1 MSASNIYA
9 EYFQLTNNYKQKYG
23 EHTIVLLQVGAFYE
37 VYACKNPQTNVIS
50 ESQIIDFSQICSLNI
65 SEKKTTYKTD
75 MIVMAGFR
83 DYTLDKY
90 LHKLTEN
97 HYTAVVYI
105 QEKDGKNIKRVFH
118 SVHSAGT
125 YMSFDTELSSHITN
139 NIMCIWI
146 ETFNSII
153 KSSNHAENIIYGVA
167 VSNIFTGKSSIF
179 EYQTPY
185 ILNPTTFDELE
196 RYISVYSP
204 SEIIIVS
211 TFAKSTIDTI
221 LQYSGVK
228 TSQIHYVNL
237 NAEAEPT
244 NYSPDQTEIV
254 NESNTEK
261 AINCTKQNYIQHI
274 LSTYFGEDV
283 YNQCFEFTSYTI
295 ATQSFCFL
303 LNFIQEH
310 NPNLVRNIEL
320 PVFNNTSDRMIL
332 ANHTLKQLNII
343 DDLTNDGKLTGSMS
357 SVLSFLNKCCCPMGR
372 RSFQT
377 QMVNPVF
384 NEDWLENEYDM
395 IEKMVNPSNYV
406 LIEPFRKLLRQVC
419 DIEKFCRHI
428 VIQKIYPSSI
438 YNLYKSVYT
447 IQQIN
452 VCLYEM
458 PFICEYLCADFKT
471 VVLNTVHSDSDSDNS
486 LYEKEIINDTYIDGS
501 SDDSVINYYKYI
513 DNGCSKFLE
522 FIDNFVNTELCKNT
536 NSVSVFEESIIRKG
550 VSPVLDELNRQY
562 ENYTYLINIMR
573 ERFNTLMC
581 NKENGTIDTDYIKI
595 HETDKMG
602 ISLQLT
608 KKRGTALKEVLAKL
622 VKTNE
627 DAFIQID
634 SEHSIKI
641 KDISFTTSSGTNV
654 EICIPLLSK
663 FSKKLLTIRDD
674 INETTR
680 KIFEEFITKLETEW
694 LIQLDNLAKY
704 ITKLDVLQS
713 KTYVAYKYNYCKPII
728 CRKSNNSFIN
738 ATDLRHC
745 LIEHLNKTE
754 LYVPNDIILGN
765 GEPEEFDSTE
775 KTVVNSN
782 NMLLYGINAVGK
794 TSLIRATGISIIMAQ
809 CGMYVP
815 CSQFTY
821 KPYTAIYS
829 RISGN
834 DNIFKGLSSFA
845 VEMSELRVILKNA
858 DKNSIVLGDELCS
871 GTETESALSIFITS
885 LLQLY
890 NNNTS
895 FIFATHFHEILKFDE
910 IKQMPRLSI
919 KHMSVHY
926 DRELDSLVYNRK
938 LLDGNGSQMYG
949 LEVCKSMYLEKDFI
963 DKAYFIRNKYFKET
977 QGGLSLKPSSYNS
990 NKIRGLCEKCAK
1002 NMGQETHHINQQR
1015 NASNNGYIN
1024 TIYKNHPANLMSVCE
1039 KCHDEI
1045 HVQSSAVV
1053 SNESPDVIKKYS
1065 KNIKLNSAK

>member
-1 MSASNIYA
+1 MSTSNIYT
-9 EYFQLTNNYKQKYG
+9 EYFQLTNNYKEKYG
-23 EHTIVLLQVGAFYE
+23 EKTIVLLQVGAFYE
-37 VYACKNPQTNVIS
+37 VYACKNIQTNIIS

-65 SEKKTTYKTD
+65 SEKKNSYNSET
-75 MIVMAGFR
+75 IIMAGFR

-97 HYTAVVYI
+97 HYTAVVYN

-118 SVHSAGT
+118 SIHSSGT
-125 YMSFDTELSSHITN
+125 YMSFDTEITQHITN
-139 NIMCIWI
+139 NIMCVWL

-153 KSSNHAENIIYGVA
+153 KSSNNIKNENIIYGVS
-167 VSNIFTGKSSIF
+167 VCNIFTGKSSIF
-179 EYQTPY
+179 EYQTQY
-185 ILNPTTFDELE
+185 ILNPTTFDELD

-204 SEIIIVS
+204 SEIIVVS
-211 TFAKSTIDTI
+211 TFDKTTVDTI

-228 TSQIHYVNL
+228 THQIHYINL
-237 NAEAEPT
+237 NT
-244 NYSPDQTEIV
+244 NI
-254 NESNTEK
+254 ESNKQSSEPLNTVSESNAEK
-261 AINCTKQNYIQHI
+261 ANNCTKQKYIQYI
-274 LSTYFGEDV
+274 LSTYYGEDV
-283 YNQCFEFTSYTI
+283 YNQCIEFSSYAI

-343 DDLTNDGKLTGSMS
+343 DDLTIDGKNMGSMS
-357 SVLSFLNKCCCPMGR
+357 SVLSFLNKCCTPMGK

-384 NEDWLENEYDM
+384 NEEWLENEYNN
-395 IEKMVNPSNYV
+395 IEIMLNPVNYA
-406 LIEPFRKLLRQVC
+406 LIDPFRKLLRQIC

-428 VIQKIYPSSI
+428 VLQKIYPSSI
-438 YNLYKSVYT
+438 YTLYKSINT

-452 VCLYEM
+452 VCLYEN
-458 PFICEYLCADFKT
+458 PYICEYLCSDFKT
-471 VVLNTVHSDSDSDNS
+471 LVLNS
-486 LYEKEIINDTYIDGS
+486 LYVKPVYETNETNNIYYYQYIDT
-501 SDDSVINYYKYI
+501 
-513 DNGCSKFLE
+513 GCSTFLKV
-522 FIDNFVNTELCKNT
+522 IDNFMNIELCKNA
-536 NSVSVFEESIIRKG
+536 SSLCIFEQCIIRNG
-550 VSPVLDELNRQY
+550 ICPTLDDLNKRLN
-562 ENYTYLINIMR
+562 ECSHLINNIR
-573 ERFNTLMC
+573 EQINILMC
-581 NKENGTIDTDYIKI
+581 NKENTSLDTEYIKF

-602 ISLQLT
+602 ISLQTT
-608 KKRGTALKEVLAKL
+608 KKRGILLKGVLSKMI
-622 VKTNE
+622 KNNE
-627 DAFIQID
+627 NTIIQLDFENTIN
-634 SEHSIKI
+634 I
-641 KDISFTTSSGTNV
+641 KDITLSSASGSND
-654 EICIPLLSK
+654 EICIPLLSIL
-663 FSKKLLTIRDD
+663 SKKILSIRND

-680 KIFEEFITKLETEW
+680 KLFDTFIKSLETDW
-694 LIQLDNLAKY
+694 LSMLDNFSKY
-704 ITKLDVLQS
+704 ITKLDVLQT
-713 KTYVAYKYNYCKPII
+713 KTYVAYKYNYCKPSI

-738 ATDLRHC
+738 AIDLRHC
-745 LIEHLNKTE
+745 LIEHLNKNE

-765 GEPEEFDSTE
+765 EEIDEIVKISPT
-775 KTVVNSN
+775 KSN
-782 NMLLYGINAVGK
+782 NMLLFGINAVGK

-815 CSQFTY
+815 CSQFIY
-821 KPYTAIYS
+821 KPYTAIFS
-829 RISGN
+829 RINGN

-890 NNNTS
+890 NNNTC

-910 IKQMPRLSI
+910 IKLMPKLSI
-919 KHMSVHY
+919 KHMSVNY
-926 DRELDSLVYNRK
+926 DRELDCLVYNRK

-963 DKAYFIRNKYFKET
+963 DNAYSIRNKYFKET
-977 QGGLSLKPSSYNS
+977 QGGLSLKSSSYNS

-1002 NMGQETHHINQQR
+1002 KMGQETHHINQQR
-1015 NASNNGYIN
+1015 NASTNGYIN

-1039 KCHDEI
+1039 TCHNEI
-1045 HVQSSAVV
+1045 HFQT
-1053 SNESPDVIKKYS
+1053 SNTAPPDVIKTFS
-1065 KNIKLNSAK
+1065 KKIKLNSMK